1 MFFLYRELPPEADF
15 FSRFGV
21 RFERKPIENRVS
33 DVKNPENFR
42 LRRAVD
48 DNSEYTHISNTG
60 IAPRK
65 IDTIPGGGKNS
76 PFSHYFYLQF
86 VNIILVKH
94 TYHLEKISEHKSS

>member
-42 LRRAVD
+42 TA
-48 DNSEYTHISNTG
+48 
-60 IAPRK
+60 A
-65 IDTIPGGGKNS
+65 GG
-76 PFSHYFYLQF
+76 
-86 VNIILVKH
+86 
-94 TYHLEKISEHKSS
+94 